1 MLGIDIVSIER
12 MQRLVE
18 RFGIKGLRRFL
29 SADEIKLCYKDSSKA
44 FNISRIAGFWAAKE
58 ACAKALGVGICKEL
72 SFLDMTISKDSKN
85 APLMNLT
92 QSKMR
97 EFGIDEIAL
106 SISHDG
112 GFAIA
117 AVLCKRCEKA

>member
-12 MQRLVE
+12 MQRLVT

-29 SADEIKLCYKDSSKA
+29 NLCYKDSSKA

>member
-1 MLGIDIVSIER
+1 MLGIDIISIER
-12 MQRLVE
+12 MQRFVG
-18 RFGIKGLRRFL
+18 RFGVKGLMRFL
-29 SADEIKLCYKDSSKA
+29 SQDEIGLCCKDSSGA

-72 SFLDMTISKDSKN
+72 TFLDMRISKDSKN
-85 APLMNLT
+85 APLISLAQN
-92 QSKMR
+92 KMR

-117 AVLCKRCEKA
+117 AVLCKRCVKA

>member
-1 MLGIDIVSIER
+1 MIGIDIISIGR
-12 MQRLVE
+12 MQKLVT

-29 SADEIKLCYKDSSKA
+29 SQDEIELCYKDSSKA

-58 ACAKALGVGICKEL
+58 ACAKALGIGICKEL
-72 SFLDMTISKDSKN
+72 NFLDMTISKDSKN
-85 APLMNLT
+85 APIISLT
-92 QSKMR
+92 QNKMR

>member
-18 RFGIKGLRRFL
+18 HFGIKGLRRFL

-58 ACAKALGVGICKEL
+58 ACAKAL
-72 SFLDMTISKDSKN
+72 LDMTISKDSKN